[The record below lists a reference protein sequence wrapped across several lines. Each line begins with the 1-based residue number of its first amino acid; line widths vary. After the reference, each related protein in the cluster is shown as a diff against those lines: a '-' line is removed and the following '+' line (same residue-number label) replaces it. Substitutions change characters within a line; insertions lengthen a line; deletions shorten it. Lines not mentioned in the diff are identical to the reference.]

1 MIRSVLT
8 FAVGALAA
16 YILICAMVYALQRS
30 LIYFPQPRQ
39 PGIPASMLTLD
50 SGAERI
56 TVTTRPRP
64 GAAALVY
71 FGGNA
76 EDVASSLPGL
86 ARAFPDHALYLMH
99 YRGYGGST
107 GSPSEAGLFADAI
120 ALFDRVRQEHERI
133 VVVGRSLGSG
143 VAVHLASARPAARLV
158 LVTPYDSL
166 QEIAAGRFPLIP
178 VGWILRDKFESGRHA
193 VKVKAPTLVIV
204 ATQDEVIPRASTDRL
219 FGRFGS
225 GVATLG
231 VLADAEHNFPDS
243 HPEYIRLLRGET
255 IPAREPAAAP
265 PR

>member
-39 PGIPASMLTLD
+39 PGIPASTLTLD

-120 ALFDRVRQEHERI
+120 ALFDRVRQDHERI

-143 VAVHLASARPAARLV
+143 VAVHLASRRPAVRLV

-166 QEIAAGRFPLIP
+166 LGLAEQRFPWLP
-178 VGWILRDKFESGRHA
+178 VRWLLRDRFESWRYAPA
-193 VKVKAPTLVIV
+193 VAAPTLIV
-204 ATQDEVIPRASTDRL
+204 VAERDDIVPVASSEALRK
-219 FGRFGS
+219 RFRP
-225 GVATLG
+225 GVAALVRVAGT
-231 VLADAEHNFPDS
+231 DHNSISDS
-243 HPEYIRLLRGET
+243 DEFGPLIGAGR
-255 IPAREPAAAP
+255 
-265 PR
+265 